1 MKVLALDKFYKSVPK
16 EKEQRVKQKV
26 ISLVQELEKNG
37 FDFER
42 LPNGFGLRKV
52 ETVNKPIYKFKV
64 DSSDRILC
72 SMGGKFYSNIR
83 EEYINCLVLLEYCSH
98 DSQIRIAKDR
108 EFTKQGIQEYE
119 KDTVIVV
126 TDTNN
131 EEKSIDL
138 SLTNSTP
145 IIIDKNRINEIFGEE
160 GRFYYLDDIQD
171 ECVQSYGKGQ
181 FVLGTA
187 GSGKTTIGVYKL
199 IGYLQNNNKPDLNIC
214 YFTFSKKLKE
224 QAEKLF
230 KDLAIK
236 LFDLKQGDF
245 KGKVHF
251 FTLEDYL
258 EQITENQFKLVSY
271 AKFREWYSQQQGN
284 KFDPLALWKEKR
296 GIIQGII
303 GANWQY
309 EIELPVKDF
318 NQDILQ
324 LLNHHQY
331 ITFSTNKKMFSLR
344 KELNTICNFLNKEV
358 GESATFRE
366 KIIKLYNHTIT
377 NKKQLNEQEYYKLNE
392 SYSSFTQEERKKVFS
407 IFKKYE
413 TYLNSLKRQGF
424 CEEGDLVR
432 RALAKSSPQ
441 YDYMVI
447 DEVQD
452 FTEIQI
458 YYLCQLLKNK
468 TNIFVCG
475 DFHQTINPT
484 FFNVGRIESIFKF
497 LGGIEN
503 FEKVTFKRNYRSSR
517 DIVELANN
525 VASVRKK
532 LMPSKSDFEYTEV
545 PTRDYTRKP
554 YLFRGP
560 KEALLKFVK
569 DKSYVLIV
577 VANDFYKKELLQS
590 FPSLKSRVLTVS
602 EIKGI
607 ERKYIITYNII
618 SAFKEQWEEIF
629 QPKKLH
635 SEVYRYYF
643 NVLYVAIT
651 RARDILGMIE
661 DDPCEDLLKT
671 IENKI
676 EIITKFDI
684 DLLGLREN
692 STLDQLYNEAKKFE
706 EDELFE
712 NAIAAYRN
720 LMEKNE
726 PSLTLLAQK
735 GIQRCQIKMEYQL
748 TKDYSSCGNKL
759 FDLEEYE
766 EAIYYLRKGKDA
778 YKLLKA
784 ILLQSGSDEQ
794 FDLYE
799 EMKRFNT
806 DPLKVLI
813 EVNDEHLL
821 KMLLN
826 KVIHAFNHNLNE
838 LVENSEKTK
847 KLLKTLTVK
856 KQRR

>member
-1 MKVLALDKFYKSVPK
+1 
-16 EKEQRVKQKV
+16 
-26 ISLVQELEKNG
+26 
-37 FDFER
+37 
-42 LPNGFGLRKV
+42 
-52 ETVNKPIYKFKV
+52 
-64 DSSDRILC
+64 
-72 SMGGKFYSNIR
+72 
-83 EEYINCLVLLEYCSH
+83 
-98 DSQIRIAKDR
+98 
-108 EFTKQGIQEYE
+108 
-119 KDTVIVV
+119 
-126 TDTNN
+126 
-131 EEKSIDL
+131 
-138 SLTNSTP
+138 
-145 IIIDKNRINEIFGEE
+145 
-160 GRFYYLDDIQD
+160 
-171 ECVQSYGKGQ
+171 
-181 FVLGTA
+181 
-187 GSGKTTIGVYKL
+187 
-199 IGYLQNNNKPDLNIC
+199 
-214 YFTFSKKLKE
+214 
-224 QAEKLF
+224 
-230 KDLAIK
+230 
-236 LFDLKQGDF
+236 
-245 KGKVHF
+245 
-251 FTLEDYL
+251 
-258 EQITENQFKLVSY
+258 
-271 AKFREWYSQQQGN
+271 
-284 KFDPLALWKEKR
+284 
-296 GIIQGII
+296 
-303 GANWQY
+303 
-309 EIELPVKDF
+309 
-318 NQDILQ
+318 
-324 LLNHHQY
+324 
-331 ITFSTNKKMFSLR
+331 
-344 KELNTICNFLNKEV
+344 
-358 GESATFRE
+358 
-366 KIIKLYNHTIT
+366 
-377 NKKQLNEQEYYKLNE
+377 
-392 SYSSFTQEERKKVFS
+392 
-407 IFKKYE
+407 
-413 TYLNSLKRQGF
+413 
-424 CEEGDLVR
+424 
-432 RALAKSSPQ
+432 
-441 YDYMVI
+441 
-447 DEVQD
+447 
-452 FTEIQI
+452 
-458 YYLCQLLKNK
+458 
-468 TNIFVCG
+468 
-475 DFHQTINPT
+475 
-484 FFNVGRIESIFKF
+484 
-497 LGGIEN
+497 
-503 FEKVTFKRNYRSSR
+503 
-517 DIVELANN
+517 
-525 VASVRKK
+525 
-532 LMPSKSDFEYTEV
+532 
-545 PTRDYTRKP
+545 
-554 YLFRGP
+554 
-560 KEALLKFVK
+560 LKFVK

-590 FPSLKSRVLTVS
+590 FPSLESRVLTVS

-784 ILLQSGSDEQ
+784 ILLSGSDEQ